1 MTRVRFLREEEI
13 RGLIDPVQAL
23 ARTRVA
29 FAALARG
36 EVVLPEVMFF
46 DLKSRN
52 GEVHGKGAYIEGSPY
67 FSLKVASGFYD
78 NVNLGIPVTAGVVLV
93 FSAQTGA
100 LDTILFDN
108 GYLTELRTGAAGG
121 LAADLLARPQ
131 IEQVGI
137 YGTGGQARYQLEA
150 LVGVRSPSKVVVWGR
165 SPERAQ
171 AYAGEMQDRYGVS
184 VEVAIDPQRAAKG
197 SGIIVTATPA
207 QSPILLDG
215 WVEPGTHVT
224 AMGSDVPDKHEV
236 DVNLLRRAT
245 VIADSLRQCVTQG
258 EIHQAVMA
266 GAISETDVYG
276 ELGEIAAGMKPGRT
290 SEDEITLADLT
301 GVGVLDA
308 AVASHVV
315 SMANESNLGDM
326 IET

>member
-1 MTRVRFLREEEI
+1 MTEVRFLREQAI
-13 RGLIDPVQAL
+13 RGLINPAQAL
-23 ARTRVA
+23 ERTRAA

-52 GEVHGKGAYIEGSPY
+52 GEVHAKGAYIEGSPF

-78 NVNLGIPVTAGVVLV
+78 NANLGLPVTAGVVLV
-93 FSAQTGA
+93 FNAETGQ

-108 GYLTELRTGAAGG
+108 GYLTELRTGAAGA
-121 LAADLLARPQ
+121 LAADLLARTQ

-137 YGTGGQARYQLEA
+137 YGTGSQARYQLEA
-150 LVGVRSPSKVVVWGR
+150 LVGVRTPSRIVVWGR
-165 SPERAQ
+165 SPERAR
-171 AYAGEMQDRYGVS
+171 AYADEMQDRIGVPI
-184 VEVAIDPQRAAKG
+184 EVAIDPQQAARG
-197 SGIIVTATPA
+197 SGIIVTATSA
-207 QSPILLDG
+207 QSPILLDS

-245 VIADSLRQCVTQG
+245 VIADSLRQCLTQG
-258 EIHQAVMA
+258 EIHQAVKA
-266 GAISETDVYG
+266 GAMVETDVY

-290 SEDEITLADLT
+290 SENEITLVDLT

-315 SMANESNLGDM
+315 SMANESNLGET

>member
-1 MTRVRFLREEEI
+1 VTEVRFLREQEI
-13 RGLIDPVQAL
+13 RGLIDPAQAL
-23 ARTRVA
+23 ERTRDA

-52 GEVHGKGAYIEGSPY
+52 GEVHGKGACIEGSPF

-78 NVNLGIPVTAGVVLV
+78 NAKLGLPVTAGVVLV
-93 FSAQTGA
+93 FSAETGQ

-121 LAADLLARPQ
+121 LAADLLARAQ

-137 YGTGGQARYQLEA
+137 YGTGSQARYQLDA
-150 LVGVRSPSKVVVWGR
+150 LVGVRSPSSVIVWGR
-165 SPERAQ
+165 SPERAR
-171 AYAGEMQDRYGVS
+171 AYADEMQDRIGVP
-184 VEVAIDPQRAAKG
+184 VEVAIDPQQAASG
-197 SGIIVTATPA
+197 SRIIVTATPA
-207 QSPILLDG
+207 QSPILLDS

-236 DVNLLRRAT
+236 DVNLLGRAT

-266 GAISETDVYG
+266 GAIAETDVYG

-290 SEDEITLADLT
+290 SEDEITLVDLT

-315 SMANESNLGDM
+315 SMAKESNLGET